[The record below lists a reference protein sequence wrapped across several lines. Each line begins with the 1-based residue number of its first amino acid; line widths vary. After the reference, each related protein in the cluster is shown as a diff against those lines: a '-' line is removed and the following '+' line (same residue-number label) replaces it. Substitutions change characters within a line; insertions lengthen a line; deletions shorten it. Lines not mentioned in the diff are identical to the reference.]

1 VVVDTVAHQVR
12 AASVYKG
19 GKIAGIKVICDYNGA
34 FLPAERFHIPVLN
47 RIGDYQNGG
56 YWPMY
61 TLTALALAYKIAP
74 SRTYEAIVEMLVTA
88 ELGADGI
95 SKEVIILRPGAV
107 GTWDLKRNAYT
118 WNALIAPALQWAGMV

>member
-1 VVVDTVAHQVR
+1 VR
-12 AASVYKG
+12 AASVYKS

-34 FLPAERFHIPVLN
+34 FLPADRFHIPVLN

-118 WNALIAPALQWAGMV
+118 WNALIAPALHWAGMV